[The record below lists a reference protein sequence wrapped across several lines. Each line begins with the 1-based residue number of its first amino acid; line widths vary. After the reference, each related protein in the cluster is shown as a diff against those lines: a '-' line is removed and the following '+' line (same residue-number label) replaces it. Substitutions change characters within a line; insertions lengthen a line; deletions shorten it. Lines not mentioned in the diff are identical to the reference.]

1 MELSFGFESAGHPKP
16 PQPSP
21 SPPPPKPPRYAHLE
35 ELPWPRPYRSLRSPP
50 APSPPS
56 SGGSPPGTAPLL
68 TIGSIVGTGIFLTT
82 ADMARVLPHP
92 GLILLVWLAGGL
104 LTLAGALTYGE
115 LGAMFP
121 RAGGLYHYVKEAYGP
136 LCGFLYGWT
145 AFLVIMSGGIA
156 ALGVAF
162 GEYLGSFLPFFSTRH
177 VLLSLPV
184 GSWTWTLSGGQVA
197 AVLAIVILTAVNHF
211 GLKEGAWVQNALT
224 VLKIGSIVVLV
235 ALGLFAPA
243 QVVAGSVR
251 TRRGTIPGGLLA
263 AFGVAM
269 IAALWTYDGW
279 YGLTCSAGEM
289 RDPGRS
295 LPRGL
300 ILGTAAVIA
309 LYLLLNLVY
318 VRALPV
324 AAMAE
329 TPRIAETA
337 AAVLFGP
344 GAARLIS
351 LAVLVSTFGCLS
363 STILYSSRIYLP
375 MAEDGLFFKLARPGR
390 PQVPDAGACL
400 WAQTAW
406 SVVLTVSGSYSQLYT
421 YVIFA
426 SVVFHA
432 MTAAAVFVFRRRL
445 PDRPRPYR
453 TWGYPVVPALFIL
466 ACLLL
471 IGNTLKESPV
481 ESLWG
486 LGSWRW
492 GSRPMCSSGG
502 GLPENLG
509 TPRA

>member
-1 MELSFGFESAGHPKP
+1 MAAPLPRTQEPAS
-16 PQPSP
+16 SP
-21 SPPPPKPPRYAHLE
+21 TLV
-35 ELPWPRPYRSLRSPP
+35 RSLT
-50 APSPPS
+50 AWD
-56 SGGSPPGTAPLL
+56 GTLL
-68 TIGSIVGTGIFLTT
+68 TIGSIVGTGIFITT
-82 ADMARVLPHP
+82 ADMAKVLPHN

-115 LGAMFP
+115 LGAMYP

-136 LCGFLYGWT
+136 LWGFLYGWT

-162 GEYLGSFLPFFSTRH
+162 GEYLGSFLPFFSTRN
-177 VLLSLPV
+177 VLLSVPL

-197 AVLAIVILTAVNHF
+197 AVLAILLLTAVNHF

-224 VLKIGSIVVLV
+224 VIKIGSIVVFV

-243 QVVAGSVR
+243 HVEPDLTGPVGAV
-251 TRRGTIPGGLLA
+251 PGGLLA

-289 RDPGRS
+289 RDPGRG

-300 ILGTAAVIA
+300 IFGTATVML

-318 VRALPV
+318 ERALTVP
-324 AAMAE
+324 AMAE

-351 LAVLVSTFGCLS
+351 LAVLISTFGCIS

-375 MAEDGLFFKLARPGR
+375 MAEDGVFFRSLARIHPR
-390 PQVPDAGACL
+390 HRTPVPSL
-400 WAQTAW
+400 WAQTVWAI
-406 SVVLTVSGSYSQLYT
+406 VLTVSGTYSQLYT

-432 MTAAAVFVFRRRL
+432 MTAAAVFVLRRRR
-445 PDRPRPYR
+445 PEVPRPYR

-471 IGNTLKESPV
+471 IANTLQASPR
-481 ESLWG
+481 ESLIG
-486 LGSWRW
+486 LALVALGLPAYAMFRS
-492 GSRPMCSSGG
+492 GSRR
-502 GLPENLG
+502 L
-509 TPRA
+509 

>member
-1 MELSFGFESAGHPKP
+1 MKTGVGMT
-16 PQPSP
+16 
-21 SPPPPKPPRYAHLE
+21 PRATDA
-35 ELPWPRPYRSLRSPP
+35 P
-50 APSPPS
+50 AAI
-56 SGGSPPGTAPLL
+56 PPGAAQESLLVRGLSTWDGALL
-68 TIGSIVGTGIFLTT
+68 TVGSIVGTGIFLTT
-82 ADMARVLPHP
+82 SDMAKVLPHP

-121 RAGGLYHYVKEAYGP
+121 RAGGLYHYVREAYGP
-136 LCGFLYGWT
+136 LWGFLYGWT

-162 GEYLGSFLPFFSTRH
+162 GEYLGSFLPWFSTQH
-177 VLLSLPV
+177 LLLKVPL

-197 AVLAIVILTAVNHF
+197 AALAILVLTAVNHL
-211 GLKEGAWVQNALT
+211 GLKEGAWTQNALT
-224 VLKIGSIVVLV
+224 VLKIGSIVAFA
-235 ALGLFAPA
+235 ALGLYVPAKVAPDLYGP
-243 QVVAGSVR
+243 V
-251 TRRGTIPGGLLA
+251 GTVPGGLLA

-289 RDPGRS
+289 RDPGKS

-300 ILGTAAVIA
+300 ILGTGLVVV

-318 VRALPV
+318 ARALTPE
-324 AAMAE
+324 AMAG

-375 MAEDGLFFKLARPGR
+375 MAEDGLFFRSLAKVDPRHRTP
-390 PQVPDAGACL
+390 VASL
-400 WAQTAW
+400 WAQSAW
-406 SVVLTVSGSYSQLYT
+406 ALLLTVSGSYSQLYT
-421 YVIFA
+421 YVVFA

-432 MTAAAVFVFRRRL
+432 MIAFAVFVFRRRR
-445 PDRPRPYR
+445 PDHPRPYR

-471 IGNTLKESPV
+471 IGNTLKESPA
-481 ESLWG
+481 ESFAG
-486 LGSWRW
+486 LGLVAL
-492 GSRPMCSSGG
+492 
-502 GLPENLG
+502 GLPAYWMFRRRNAG
-509 TPRA
+509 NSGAVSP